1 MLDRK
6 DIPAPRLTDPVPIP
20 PEVRKT
26 IELNFEYAID
36 KRNPFVRRVKAF
48 IRGETKVGRK
58 VGAFLDIATI
68 FLPRAKSGRE
78 ALKII
83 LQRKQRAMPILKEKP
98 WYESKTLWGAIL
110 VVLFALLQ
118 AVGVDPIGNP
128 ELTDTILQIAMIVS
142 GAFGLYG
149 LRSAIDEKRQELNK

>member
-1 MLDRK
+1 MGRIELPK
-6 DIPAPRLTDPVPIP
+6 VRLTDPVPIP
-20 PEVRKT
+20 PGVRKT
-26 IELNFEYAID
+26 IELNFDYAID
-36 KRNPFVRRVKAF
+36 NRNPFVRRVKAF
-48 IRGETKVGRK
+48 IRGETKAGRK

-83 LQRKQRAMPILKEKP
+83 LNRKNNAMPILKEKP

-118 AVGVDPIGNP
+118 AVGVNPLGNP
-128 ELTDTILQIAMIVS
+128 ELTDTVLQIAMIVS

-149 LRSAIDEKRQELNK
+149 LRSAIDEKRQELKK